1 MTKKVPF
8 SEAFKDKTSRNPKVP
23 KESYQKFGDIPVIDQ
38 GKEFIAGFTSADN
51 QMASTRLPVILFGDH
66 TKTVKYVDQPFAL
79 GADGVKVLEPQPG
92 FIPKY
97 LYWALKDTC
106 LPDAGYSRHFKFLKE
121 KSFAKPSI
129 DEQLKIVQ
137 MRDLQQLIEN
147 KRERQQELYRE
158 LERSLFIAT
167 FGNPVTNSKKLP
179 LVKLGDFG
187 ELERGVSKYRPRNSP
202 SILGGPY
209 PLIQTGDV
217 ANSGGYVTTY
227 TSTYSELGLQ
237 QSKMW
242 PSGTLCIT
250 IAANIAKTGILKF
263 DACFPDSIVGFKSTK
278 EKVLYVKYL
287 LDFLQQILEQSAPQS
302 AQRNINLKILRNLT
316 IPSPSEEILQDF
328 FNQINLIRKL
338 DY

>member
-1 MTKKVPF
+1 MTKKIPF

-23 KESYQKFGDIPVIDQ
+23 KKSYQEFGDIPVIDQ

-121 KSFAKPSI
+121 SSFAKPSI

-147 KRERQQELYRE
+147 KRERQQELFNE
-158 LERSLFIAT
+158 F
-167 FGNPVTNSKKLP
+167 
-179 LVKLGDFG
+179 
-187 ELERGVSKYRPRNSP
+187 KYSVFN
-202 SILGGPY
+202 
-209 PLIQTGDV
+209 
-217 ANSGGYVTTY
+217 
-227 TSTYSELGLQ
+227 
-237 QSKMW
+237 KM
-242 PSGTLCIT
+242 
-250 IAANIAKTGILKF
+250 
-263 DACFPDSIVGFKSTK
+263 FKSLEPNYTLEEACIKITDGTHQSPKWEDSGIPFLFVSNITSGEINFETK
-278 EKVLYVKYL
+278 KFISE
-287 LDFLQQILEQSAPQS
+287 ET
-302 AQRNINLKILRNLT
+302 LRNLT
-316 IPSPSEEILQDF
+316 RNTAIEKGDILYSTVGSYGIPALVRTDQKFAFQRHIAHIKPNHSIVIPEFLAFQLSTENIRQTAKTKVKGVAQPTLNLKDLKEFNVIIPKISEQKKFLEMI
-328 FNQINLIRKL
+328 IH
-338 DY
+338 